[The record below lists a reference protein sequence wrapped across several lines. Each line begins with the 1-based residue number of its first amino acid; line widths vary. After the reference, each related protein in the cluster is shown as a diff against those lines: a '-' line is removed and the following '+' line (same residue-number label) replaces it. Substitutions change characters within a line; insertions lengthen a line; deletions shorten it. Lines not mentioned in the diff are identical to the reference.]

1 MQDRMP
7 RFARNDHL
15 LMVSPMCSK
24 QISKP
29 QPLDL
34 PISGMTCAAC
44 AARLEKQLNKLP
56 GVEAGVNFAG
66 EKARIR
72 FATSA
77 TTAAQLIEAV
87 KQTGFDVTPQTAEL
101 AISGMTCAAC
111 VARIEKALNQLPG
124 VSATVNLATETARV
138 NYTPG
143 LASMATL
150 IDTVERTG
158 YRAQERVEAGRE
170 AEKARRVER
179 YRSELRLFW
188 FSAALTLPLLL
199 QMAWMFVSGDHAE
212 PLPRLLQFLLATPV
226 QFWVGRRFYL
236 GAYHALRGG
245 GANMDVLVAL
255 GTSMAWGLSTV
266 VTLLGLDYQHVYFEA
281 GAAVITLVLLGKVL
295 EAAAK
300 GKTSAAIESLIR
312 LTPKTA
318 RVERAGATTEVDIS
332 SLVPGDTV
340 IVRPGERL
348 PVDGD
353 VIAGFSSV
361 DEAMLTGEPLPVEKQ
376 PGARAYA
383 GTQNQHG
390 MLKLA
395 ATGVGA
401 HTQLAEIVRLVEAAQ
416 GSKAPIQ
423 RLADRISGIFVPV
436 VVSLAVLTFAAWWLI
451 AGDASQALINAVAV
465 LVIACPCALGLA
477 TPTAVMVATGRGAQL
492 GILPRSAAALE
503 HAGRLQVLVLDKTG
517 TVTAGKPKVT
527 ALHPAASVTENELL
541 RVAASLEAASE
552 HPLARAVLEHAQSLG
567 VETAPVTG
575 FVSTPGRGIQAR
587 LDGVETWLGSPDFV
601 RAAAGVEVAPQ
612 ALASPP
618 HPTPPPGFAPPP
630 QPSPASGRGG
640 KRNAQSDLR
649 GEGVNAGSKA
659 IDGTLIVIAQKG
671 RPLGYLVIN
680 DPLRPDASLAVARL
694 KALGI
699 EVIMATGDQLETAES
714 IARAAGI
721 PDWRARLLP
730 ADKEALIRSLK
741 KTGKIIGMVGDGIN
755 DAPAL
760 ATADVSFAIGGGSDI
775 AVETAD
781 ITLMREELS
790 ALPDAIELS
799 RAGLRK
805 IRQNLFF
812 AFIYNVLGIPLAAL
826 GMLNPVIAGAAM
838 AMSSVSVVS
847 NALLLRRW
855 RPRKP

>member
-1 MQDRMP
+1 MSQ
-7 RFARNDHL
+7 
-15 LMVSPMCSK
+15 S
-24 QISKP
+24 

-72 FATSA
+72 FASSA

-87 KQTGFDVTPQTAEL
+87 QRTGFEVTPQTAEL
-101 AISGMTCAAC
+101 AIEGMTCTAC

-143 LASMATL
+143 LASTAML
-150 IDTVERTG
+150 IDAVERTG

-170 AEKARRVER
+170 AEKARRAER

-212 PLPRLLQFLLATPV
+212 PLPRWLQFLLATPV
-226 QFWVGRRFYL
+226 QFWVGRRFYV

-255 GTSMAWGLSTV
+255 GTSMAWGLSAII
-266 VTLLGLDYQHVYFEA
+266 TLFGATHQHVYFEA

-295 EAAAK
+295 EAAAR

-318 RVERAGATTEVDIS
+318 RVERDGATDEVDIA

-376 PGARAYA
+376 PGARVYA
-383 GTQNQHG
+383 GTQNQNG
-390 MLKLA
+390 MLKLT
-395 ATGVGA
+395 ATGVGG

-436 VVSLAVLTFAAWWLI
+436 VAGIAVLTFVSWWLI

-517 TVTAGKPKVT
+517 TVTAGKPGVT
-527 ALHPAASVTENELL
+527 AIHPSAGVTEIELL

-552 HPLARAVLEHAQSLG
+552 HPLARAVLEHARNLG
-567 VETAPVTG
+567 VEAAPVTG
-575 FVSTPGRGIQAR
+575 FVSTPGGGIRAR
-587 LDGVETWLGSPDFV
+587 LDGAETWLGSPDFV
-601 RAAAGVEVAPQ
+601 RAE
-612 ALASPP
+612 
-618 HPTPPPGFAPPP
+618 TGFDGN
-630 QPSPASGRGG
+630 ASG
-640 KRNAQSDLR
+640 QS
-649 GEGVNAGSKA
+649 
-659 IDGTLIVIAQKG
+659 TLIVIAQKG
-671 RPLGYLVIN
+671 KPLGYLVIN
-680 DPLRPDASLAVARL
+680 DPLRPDAPLAVARL

-699 EVIMATGDQLETAES
+699 EVIMATGDQMETAES

-721 PDWRARLLP
+721 ADWRARLLP

-741 KTGKIIGMVGDGIN
+741 TTGKIIGMAGDGIN

-760 ATADVSFAIGGGSDI
+760 AAADVSFAIGGGSDI

-781 ITLMREELS
+781 ITLMRRELS

-838 AMSSVSVVS
+838 AMSSVSVVT

-855 RPRKP
+855 KPGSEY

>member
-1 MQDRMP
+1 MSQ
-7 RFARNDHL
+7 
-15 LMVSPMCSK
+15 S
-24 QISKP
+24 

-72 FATSA
+72 FASSA

-87 KQTGFDVTPQTAEL
+87 QRTGFEVTPQTAEL
-101 AISGMTCAAC
+101 AIEGMTCTAC

-143 LASMATL
+143 LASTAML
-150 IDTVERTG
+150 IDAVERTG

-170 AEKARRVER
+170 AEKARRAER

-212 PLPRLLQFLLATPV
+212 PLPRWLQFLLATPV
-226 QFWVGRRFYL
+226 QFWVGRRFYV

-255 GTSMAWGLSTV
+255 GTSMAWGLSAII
-266 VTLLGLDYQHVYFEA
+266 TLFGATHQHVYFEA

-295 EAAAK
+295 EAAAR

-318 RVERAGATTEVDIS
+318 RVERDGATDEVDIA

-376 PGARAYA
+376 PGARVYA
-383 GTQNQHG
+383 GTQNQNG
-390 MLKLA
+390 MLKLT
-395 ATGVGA
+395 ATGVGG

-436 VVSLAVLTFAAWWLI
+436 VAGIAVLTFVAWWLH

-517 TVTAGKPKVT
+517 TVTAGKPGVT
-527 ALHPAASVTENELL
+527 AIHPSAGVTEIELL

-552 HPLARAVLEHAQSLG
+552 HPLARAVLEHARNLG
-567 VETAPVTG
+567 VEAAPVTG
-575 FVSTPGRGIQAR
+575 FVSTPGGGIRAR
-587 LDGVETWLGSPDFV
+587 LDGAETWLGSPDFV
-601 RAAAGVEVAPQ
+601 RAE
-612 ALASPP
+612 
-618 HPTPPPGFAPPP
+618 TGFDGN
-630 QPSPASGRGG
+630 ASG
-640 KRNAQSDLR
+640 QS
-649 GEGVNAGSKA
+649 
-659 IDGTLIVIAQKG
+659 TLIVIAQKG
-671 RPLGYLVIN
+671 KPLGYLVIN
-680 DPLRPDASLAVARL
+680 DPLRPDAPLAVARL

-699 EVIMATGDQLETAES
+699 EVIMATGDQMETAES

-741 KTGKIIGMVGDGIN
+741 TTGKIIGMAGDGIN

-760 ATADVSFAIGGGSDI
+760 AAADVSFAIGGGSDI

-781 ITLMREELS
+781 ITLMRRELS

-838 AMSSVSVVS
+838 AMSSVSVVT

-855 RPRKP
+855 KPGSEY

>member
-1 MQDRMP
+1 MP
-7 RFARNDHL
+7 A
-15 LMVSPMCSK
+15 
-24 QISKP
+24 
-29 QPLDL
+29 
-34 PISGMTCAAC
+34 
-44 AARLEKQLNKLP
+44 
-56 GVEAGVNFAG
+56 
-66 EKARIR
+66 
-72 FATSA
+72 SA

-87 KQTGFDVTPQTAEL
+87 QRTGFEVTPQTAEL
-101 AISGMTCAAC
+101 AIEGMTCAAC

-143 LASMATL
+143 LASTAML
-150 IDTVERTG
+150 IDAVERTG

-170 AEKARRVER
+170 AEKARRAER

-212 PLPRLLQFLLATPV
+212 PLPRWLQFLLATPV
-226 QFWVGRRFYL
+226 QFWVGRRFYV

-255 GTSMAWGLSTV
+255 GTSMAWGLSAII
-266 VTLLGLDYQHVYFEA
+266 TLSGATHQHVYFEA

-295 EAAAK
+295 EAAAR

-318 RVERAGATTEVDIS
+318 RVERDGATDEVDIA

-353 VIAGFSSV
+353 VIAGSSSV

-376 PGARAYA
+376 PGARVYA
-383 GTQNQHG
+383 GTQNQNG
-390 MLKLA
+390 MLKLT
-395 ATGVGA
+395 ATGVGG

-436 VVSLAVLTFAAWWLI
+436 VAGIAVLTFAAWWLI

-517 TVTAGKPKVT
+517 TVTAGKPGVT
-527 ALHPAASVTENELL
+527 AIHPSAGVTEIELL

-552 HPLARAVLEHAQSLG
+552 HPLARAVLEHARNLG
-567 VETAPVTG
+567 VEAAPVTG
-575 FVSTPGRGIQAR
+575 FVSTPGGGIQAR
-587 LDGVETWLGSPDFV
+587 LDGAETWLGSPDFV
-601 RAAAGVEVAPQ
+601 RAE
-612 ALASPP
+612 
-618 HPTPPPGFAPPP
+618 TGFD
-630 QPSPASGRGG
+630 SNASG
-640 KRNAQSDLR
+640 Q
-649 GEGVNAGSKA
+649 
-659 IDGTLIVIAQKG
+659 GTLIVMAQKG
-671 RPLGYLVIN
+671 KPLGYLVIN
-680 DPLRPDASLAVARL
+680 DPLRPDAPLAVARL

-699 EVIMATGDQLETAES
+699 EVIMATGDQMETAES

-741 KTGKIIGMVGDGIN
+741 TTGKIIGMAGDGIN

-760 ATADVSFAIGGGSDI
+760 AAADVSFAIGGGSDI

-781 ITLMREELS
+781 ITLMRRELS

-838 AMSSVSVVS
+838 AMSSVSVVT

-855 RPRKP
+855 KPGSQY